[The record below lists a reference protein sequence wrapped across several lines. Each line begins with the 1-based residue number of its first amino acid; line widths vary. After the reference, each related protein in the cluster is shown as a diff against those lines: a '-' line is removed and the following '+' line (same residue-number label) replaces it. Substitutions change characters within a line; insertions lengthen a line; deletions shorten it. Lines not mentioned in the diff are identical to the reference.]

1 MTAYIVITS
10 TAESISVQF
19 NAYSSYTGFVRS
31 KWRIEEM
38 VSVVED
44 IGGSVTVRAKSGLS
58 DYPFSHDG
66 TKGLKVDSV
75 NGVVPT
81 SASHLFDLIASCV
94 G

>member
-1 MTAYIVITS
+1 MTTYVVITS
-10 TAESISVQF
+10 TAESVSVQF
-19 NAYSSYTGFVRS
+19 NVYSAYTGFVRS
-31 KWRIEEM
+31 KWRIEEL

-44 IGGSVTVRAKSGLS
+44 INGTVTVRAKSGLS

-66 TKGLKVDSV
+66 TKGMKVDSV

-81 SASHLFDLIASCV
+81 SASHLFDLLAGCV